1 MHYLLRHIKCSGR
14 IILLFNHCFVF
25 PAIVRELSPSTVSWH
40 LNSPFC

>member
-25 PAIVRELSPSTVSWH
+25 PLSFM
-40 LNSPFC
+40 NSHHRLLRGT